1 MVGIRG
7 GVSSVGA
14 TQAPAGAHRIRGRR
28 GRARARLAE
37 FCSWDVSGVHAADR
51 PIDGLAFPGPTSS
64 SGSPTFPLD
73 TNLVLASNRW
83 LMFCLGSVLAI
94 SACAGDPGDD
104 QGRASVVLFE
114 RAVTCEVPA
123 PGFVRSPG
131 AEIEQRLIVVGG
143 SLRGAHTARSN
154 ETTWDGEDEV
164 WLPTVIEGPGLE
176 QMDDVGEYLYGALIA
191 RLNEPTLHE
200 TTWGGGDR
208 VWFLAAEIEG
218 PGFEGPGDVA
228 VWATAGNRRPIE
240 GSREPP
246 RPCVLHLGPRL
257 PGYALDYEEDALTA
271 AVARCVPRRCSL
283 RTSDRS
289 R

>member
-1 MVGIRG
+1 M
-7 GVSSVGA
+7 
-14 TQAPAGAHRIRGRR
+14 
-28 GRARARLAE
+28 
-37 FCSWDVSGVHAADR
+37 
-51 PIDGLAFPGPTSS
+51 
-64 SGSPTFPLD
+64 
-73 TNLVLASNRW
+73 LASNRW
-83 LMFCLGSVLAI
+83 LMLCLGAVLAV

-123 PGFVRSPG
+123 PGFV

-143 SLRGAHTARSN
+143 FLRGAHTARSN

-218 PGFEGPGDVA
+218 PGFEGLGDVA
-228 VWATAGNRRPIE
+228 VWATAGDRQPIE
-240 GSREPP
+240 A
-246 RPCVLHLGPRL
+246 VNHLARVFSTWGPDF

-271 AVARCVPRRCSL
+271 AVDCVEISL
-283 RTSDRS
+283 RTSARS